1 MDWKGREFMKS
12 GFIDPALAQEDAS
25 LLGWKNLFMTIWREI
40 FTLVKANLCFLLFC
54 IPIVTM
60 PAALCALHGVCV
72 DVARGRDCKVMRTFL
87 HTIKSQLLQSWAVFL
102 LLGLLEFI
110 SAYGAWFYFSHC
122 KGNWLLLLMGVFMSG
137 AAVITYLMISYCYTM
152 LARVDLTLGKVLKNS
167 FLLTFLNLKFSICS
181 GVITIAVI
189 VLCSLFWLRVFPLLL
204 LCAFSLVAYFA
215 TYFSLFGLEKYV
227 LTENL

>member
-1 MDWKGREFMKS
+1 MKS
-12 GFIDPALAQEDAS
+12 GFIDLARTQEEDS

-72 DVARGRDCKVMRTFL
+72 DAVRGRECKVFRTFL
-87 HTIKSQLLQSWAVFL
+87 HTIKSQFFQSWAVFV

-110 SAYGAWFYFSHC
+110 SVYGAWFYFTHSN
-122 KGNWLLLLMGVFMSG
+122 GNWLVLLMGLFMSG
-137 AAVITYLMISYCYTM
+137 VAVIAYLMLSYCYTM

-181 GVITIAVI
+181 GVITIAI
-189 VLCSLFWLRVFPLLL
+189 IAFCILFWLRVFPLLL

-227 LTENL
+227 LTEEL

>member
-1 MDWKGREFMKS
+1 MKFVS
-12 GFIDPALAQEDAS
+12 IDLSRDQDEPLV
-25 LLGWKNLFMTIWREI
+25 LGWKNLFTTLWREI
-40 FTLVKANLCFLLFC
+40 FTLIRANLCFLLFC

-72 DVARGRDCKVMRTFL
+72 DVVRGRDCKVMRTFL

-137 AAVITYLMISYCYTM
+137 AAVINYLMISYCYTM

>member
-1 MDWKGREFMKS
+1 
-12 GFIDPALAQEDAS
+12 
-25 LLGWKNLFMTIWREI
+25 
-40 FTLVKANLCFLLFC
+40 
-54 IPIVTM
+54 
-60 PAALCALHGVCV
+60 
-72 DVARGRDCKVMRTFL
+72 
-87 HTIKSQLLQSWAVFL
+87 
-102 LLGLLEFI
+102 
-110 SAYGAWFYFSHC
+110 
-122 KGNWLLLLMGVFMSG
+122 MSG

-204 LCAFSLVAYFA
+204 LCAFSLVVYFA